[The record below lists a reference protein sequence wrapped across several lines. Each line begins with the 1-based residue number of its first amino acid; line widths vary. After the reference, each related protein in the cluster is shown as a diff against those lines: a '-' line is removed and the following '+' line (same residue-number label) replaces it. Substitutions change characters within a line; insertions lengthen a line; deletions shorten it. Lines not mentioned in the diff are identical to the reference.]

1 MLKKNSIQTVAKRID
16 VYRVF
21 ETEVGI
27 LEKVLPELKAD
38 YCKHYYYTVED
49 IYNKGPAE
57 MAGPHIL
64 LGNSATFTNN
74 HIEAIDILEKIM
86 VSEKRK
92 IIVPLNYG
100 DPSYAEEIC
109 QIGKN
114 QLGDPFVPLMDWLT
128 LEEYNQKI
136 SQCGFVIMNHKRQQ
150 AFGNINTALY
160 KGAKV
165 FLRPENL
172 LYKYYKSIGMKIFS
186 VEDLEK
192 LGENALQPLD
202 TKTQKKNRA
211 IISELMG
218 RKKVVDHIRD
228 LERFVIKK
236 SMVSQKGG

>member
-1 MLKKNSIQTVAKRID
+1 
-16 VYRVF
+16 
-21 ETEVGI
+21 
-27 LEKVLPELKAD
+27 
-38 YCKHYYYTVED
+38 
-49 IYNKGPAE
+49 
-57 MAGPHIL
+57 